1 MMRRAQ
7 PWLGTLVE
15 ITIADALDDADL
27 HLAFDRAFEAIAA
40 THRLMSFHDPD
51 SDVSRIN
58 RAAPAA
64 SIIVDAR
71 SARVL
76 AAALALS
83 EQSEGVFNPLCAS
96 RLVEWDYLPAPAGG
110 RPEWDTP
117 ASVLDLQGCRVI
129 KHAPAW
135 IDLGGIA
142 KGYAVDAAAAAL
154 AASGI
159 QSACVNAGGDLLAF
173 GADAWPVLV
182 RDPAHPG
189 AAGHASEVRDCALA
203 TSAIYFS
210 RKEHKGRPCSA
221 LLHGREGWPVL
232 RAASVSVSAPSCMMA
247 DALTKVVAATGDIH
261 HPALGKHGAAAY
273 LI

>member
-96 RLVEWDYLPAPAGG
+96 RLVEWDYLPAPSGPV
-110 RPEWDTP
+110 PEWGTP
-117 ASVLDLQGCRVI
+117 ASVLELRGCQVI

-142 KGYAVDAAAAAL
+142 KGQAVDAAAAAL

-159 QSACVNAGGDLLAF
+159 QSGCINAGGDLLAF

-189 AAGHASEVRDCALA
+189 AAGYAIEVRDCALA

-232 RAASVSVSAPSCMMA
+232 RAASVSVSARSCMMA
-247 DALTKVVAATGDIH
+247 DALTKVVAATGDVH
-261 HPALGKHGAAAY
+261 HPALEKHGAAAY
-273 LI
+273 LL